1 MMAAMTEAFRHS
13 LDGKDRSEIT
23 EIAVRLFCAQKE
35 LEIQLKEFQNVSSA
49 TEYKTGLTEE
59 AREQARRDYLKKVGI
74 PVSFQSE
81 SWQGTNETR

>member
-23 EIAVRLFCAQKE
+23 EIAVRLFCAEKE

-49 TEYKTGLTEE
+49 MATEYQHMKNELKE
-59 AREQARRDYLKKVGI
+59 ARLEIEALRKQNQHSND
-74 PVSFQSE
+74 SNQ
-81 SWQGTNETR
+81 